1 MGNKPGP
8 KPKDDK
14 KTLTL
19 KLKKTAPKE
28 GAHAPQPTSSM
39 GKATA
44 SGGAANAAPELDMHE
59 LEARRKE
66 IFDNLKKCE
75 LQVRCGASPAAFFH
89 VRRAAVIQWA

>member
-8 KPKDDK
+8 KPREEK
-14 KTLTL
+14 KTLTI
-19 KLKKTAPKE
+19 KLKKPLPKKE
-28 GAHAPQPTSSM
+28 GASSAQPVAAS

-44 SGGAANAAPELDMHE
+44 SGGTVTAAPEQDMHE

-75 LQVRCGASPAAFFH
+75 LQVR
-89 VRRAAVIQWA
+89 